1 MSMKLKKTSNSYLKT
16 HMSSQRFLKLN
27 SMEDFSVSNNT
38 THRIKPKSQNRKKK
52 SMNRMDEASHRNK
65 IDTET
70 ISSHNKHRRLIIT
83 RAKSAFLLNIWNF
96 HWHCYITHQNT
107 QSLTEVQWTKWKEMK
122 MKTQS
127 QGPSR
132 SMSVSQNV
140 GAKGEEKEN
149 VEAREKKRG
158 RGGNLNLFF
167 FLLFII

>member
-70 ISSHNKHRRLIIT
+70 ISSHNKHRRLNNHQSEISLLVKHLKLPLTLLYNSPKHSIING
-83 RAKSAFLLNIWNF
+83 S
-96 HWHCYITHQNT
+96 
-107 QSLTEVQWTKWKEMK
+107 SMDK
-122 MKTQS
+122 MK
-127 QGPSR
+127 GDADENAVAR
-132 SMSVSQNV
+132 AVEIYV
-140 GAKGEEKEN
+140 GFSERWSKGRRKGE
-149 VEAREKKRG
+149 R
-158 RGGNLNLFF
+158 
-167 FLLFII
+167 